1 MSDQRILVVVD
12 PTAEEQPAVQRAAR
26 LAQAYGASLELF
38 VCDYDQSLAS
48 LPRFD
53 PKTAEQARRRVLDN
67 HLAKLDELRIPLKAQ
82 GLAVEIDARWAR
94 PLHRGIV
101 GKVADTRPMLVVKD
115 THEHP
120 VLRRTLLSNTDWN
133 LIRACPAPLLLVK
146 PRPLGATPRVLAAV
160 DPVHERDKPADLD
173 RAILGFSV
181 ELARRLGGTLHILH
195 AFDTTPL
202 YVAAADTPLSMTS
215 VPPPELLADLE
226 TRHREALDA
235 LLADF
240 PVDKA
245 NVRFEHGPAHLAIAA
260 VAEQEQ
266 ADFVVMG
273 AVSRSG
279 LERIFV
285 GSTAERTLDRL
296 PCDLVVVKG
305 PGFRA
310 PAED

>member
-53 PKTAEQARRRVLDN
+53 LKTAEPARRAVLEG
-67 HLAKLDELRIPLKAQ
+67 HLAKLDALRAPLAAQ
-82 GLAVEIDARWAR
+82 GLSVEIDARWAR

-101 GKVADTRPMLVVKD
+101 DKVAEARPMLVVKD

-146 PRPLGATPRVLAAV
+146 PRPLGTTPRVLAAV
-160 DPVHERDKPADLD
+160 DPVHEHDKPADLD
-173 RAILGFSV
+173 RAILGFAA
-181 ELARRLGGTLHILH
+181 ELARRLGGALHVLH
-195 AFDTTPL
+195 AFDPAPL
-202 YVAAADTPLSMTS
+202 YAAAADTPLSMTS
-215 VPPPELLADLE
+215 VPPPELIADLE
-226 TRHREALDA
+226 AQHRDALDA
-235 LLADF
+235 LVADF
-240 PVDKA
+240 AIDKA
-245 NVRFEHGPAHLAIAA
+245 NVRFEEGAPHRAIAE

-285 GSTAERTLDRL
+285 GSTAERALDRL
-296 PCDLVVVKG
+296 PCDLIVVKR

-310 PAED
+310 PAGD

>member
-38 VCDYDQSLAS
+38 VCDYDQSLAT

-53 PKTAEQARRRVLDN
+53 PKTAEAARRSVLDK
-67 HLAKLDELRIPLKAQ
+67 HRAMLDALGAPLKAQ
-82 GLAVEIDARWAR
+82 GLSIQIDVRWAR

-101 GKVADTRPMLVVKD
+101 DKVAETRPMLVVKD

-160 DPVHERDKPADLD
+160 DPVHEHDKPADLD
-173 RAILGFSV
+173 RAILGFAT
-181 ELARRLGGTLHILH
+181 ELAHKLGGTLHVLH
-195 AFDTTPL
+195 TFDTAPL
-202 YVAAADTPLSMTS
+202 YAAAADTPLSMTS
-215 VPPPELLADLE
+215 VPPPELIADLE
-226 TRHREALDA
+226 TRHRQALDA
-235 LLADF
+235 LLAEFKIDE
-240 PVDKA
+240 K
-245 NVRFEHGPAHLAIAA
+245 NVRFEEGAPHLAIAA

-279 LERIFV
+279 IERIFV
-285 GSTAERTLDRL
+285 GSTAERALDRL
-296 PCDLVVVKG
+296 PCDLVVVKR
-305 PGFRA
+305 PGFQA